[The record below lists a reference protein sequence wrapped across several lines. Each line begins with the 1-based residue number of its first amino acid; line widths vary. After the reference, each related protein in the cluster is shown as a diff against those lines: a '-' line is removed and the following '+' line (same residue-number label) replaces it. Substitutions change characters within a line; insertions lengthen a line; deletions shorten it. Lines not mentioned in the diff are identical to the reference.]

1 MDRFDDIWKN
11 RFNEEEFSGGDWNT
25 PDEIVWEAI
34 VPHVTSKKYNR
45 PFWMIWF
52 GIGIATISLLSVL
65 LLNKSDQTSS
75 SLATATSGTLISQ
88 AIEPIFK
95 IEKIE
100 ANVTKQTQNS
110 LKINQAESTNNRLT
124 VNLPQKNKHKVNS
137 KITNL
142 ESNTQTV
149 LISKNISPELISKE
163 IYPVRNDKTIL
174 SISKKLEDVIL
185 TDGMKDKIIEE
196 NLLSIPSISVFL
208 STEKEIHLIQVSSGF
223 ETTQKGKYTFGL
235 GIGAT
240 FWQHRIS
247 NDYTSDLS
255 PFDFNY
261 QDAWGW
267 QTNFSLNYELNNYFD
282 VFANL
287 QFEQVKTTSGHNS
300 NLTYSTLEE
309 ENPSDPLNGY
319 ALSLATPYGLSG
331 ATFNFNRG
339 QNLASDEVNLLV
351 DFNSEHLIRNL
362 GLPIGVAIY
371 PFGKKQKFIP
381 SATLGFGVNYL
392 AQISNKIQSI
402 ETHHDAIQY
411 DDSGSSTF
419 VSPDLEKW
427 HFDYRLGLG
436 LKYELQ
442 RNLYLQ
448 INYDWTRGLNP
459 IYKYENYETQI
470 DRHQISLGLRKS
482 FTP

>member
-11 RFNEEEFSGGDWNT
+11 RFNEEDISDSDWNT
-25 PDEIVWEAI
+25 PDENVWEGI
-34 VPHVTSKKYNR
+34 IPHVVPEKDKRS
-45 PFWMIWF
+45 FWMIWF
-52 GIGIATISLLSVL
+52 GLGVISILLISIFT
-65 LLNKSDQTSS
+65 LNKNNQT
-75 SLATATSGTLISQ
+75 TSIKTDSFGTLISDSTESTYK
-88 AIEPIFK
+88 IID
-95 IEKIE
+95 IEKK
-100 ANVTKQTQNS
+100 A
-110 LKINQAESTNNRLT
+110 STPNKEVL
-124 VNLPQKNKHKVNS
+124 KNKSTQVLNETLAVNVS
-137 KITNL
+137 PRNPIIISSNATYLKSETKPVFNSNILTDLISSEISSVRNENSTLTITKNL
-142 ESNTQTV
+142 ENVILKDGMKNKTFEEN
-149 LISKNISPELISKE
+149 LISVPSLDLFLSLDNSVHPIQISPEFE
-163 IYPVRNDKTIL
+163 P
-174 SISKKLEDVIL
+174 KKNK
-185 TDGMKDKIIEE
+185 GF
-196 NLLSIPSISVFL
+196 LL
-208 STEKEIHLIQVSSGF
+208 GF
-223 ETTQKGKYTFGL
+223 KAGTTLWK
-235 GIGAT
+235 
-240 FWQHRIS
+240 HRIS

-255 PFDFNY
+255 PFEFNY
-261 QDAWGW
+261 QDTWGW
-267 QTNFSLNYELNNYFD
+267 QTSFSLNYELNNYFD
-282 VFANL
+282 LFANV
-287 QFEQVKTTSGHNS
+287 QYEQVKTTSGHNS

-339 QNLASDEVNLLV
+339 QNLASDEVDLLV
-351 DFNSEHLIRNL
+351 DFNSEHLIKNL
-362 GLPIGVAIY
+362 SLPIGVAIY

-442 RNLYLQ
+442 RNLHLQ

-459 IYKYENYETQI
+459 IYKYQNYETRI
-470 DRHQISLGLRKS
+470 DRHQISLGLTKS
-482 FTP
+482 FNP